1 MRANKHKFKIIL
13 FSIIFL
19 FTLQGNMVYSQEE
32 EITSLREKQKD
43 EKKAELAKKRKEHKE
58 ERDQKKEEL
67 AKTREEHKL
76 EKEQSQIKR
85 EESKKNKEITKK
97 QISNRKKEITKARW
111 SKNVVNVI
119 TSKEDPVYIYHAKV
133 KKAKT
138 EFLGLNDIDLSYR
151 VKIKNQTPKI
161 VNQVQVV
168 WKRSEPF
175 NDILTIKTDTNVSRP
190 LLPYKNRT
198 IQYNEED
205 SQREGETYSVLISK
219 VLFEDGTQWTNPES
233 N

>member
-1 MRANKHKFKIIL
+1 MRTNKHKFKIIL

-32 EITSLREKQKD
+32 ETASLREKHKKEMAELREKQKN
-43 EKKAELAKKRKEHKE
+43 ERKVELTKKKE
-58 ERDQKKEEL
+58 ERKKE
-67 AKTREEHKL
+67 RE
-76 EKEQSQIKR
+76 QR
-85 EESKKNKEITKK
+85 EGGKKNKEITRK
-97 QISNRKKEITKARW
+97 QISSRKKEITKARW
-111 SKNVVNVI
+111 TKNVINVI

-138 EFLGLNDIDLSYR
+138 EFLGLKDIELSYK

-219 VLFEDGTQWTNPES
+219 VVFEDGTQWTNPES